1 MVGAAPAAEV
11 VEAAADEDAAVALA
25 VELAVLTEAEEDVV
39 EPVVALE
46 GSRVP
51 HLSEMLVVQFFWA
64 VESPTFAALHSLK
77 ASWQTN

>member
-1 MVGAAPAAEV
+1 MGAAPAAEV
-11 VEAAADEDAAVALA
+11 AEAAAEDAAVPVA
-25 VELAVLTEAEEDVV
+25 VELAVPAEAEEVV
-39 EPVVALE
+39 VVSVVALA

-64 VESPTFAALHSLK
+64 VESPTCAALHSAK